1 MHTGCKICF
10 NLFSVKSSIYSF
22 NIFYSY
28 ITTESLKRAA
38 QRDSRNIA
46 ISILHLPGI
55 PYSLCRIGEVESYSN
70 QMRLAAQ
77 MRTNGFS
84 NSDIIKH
91 TALVFQTH

>member
-1 MHTGCKICF
+1 M
-10 NLFSVKSSIYSF
+10 
-22 NIFYSY
+22 FYSN
-28 ITTESLKRAA
+28 ITTQALKDLHSEIAEILLFLSFICLLFPIVSAGLVGWRAT
-38 QRDSRNIA
+38 
-46 ISILHLPGI
+46 P
-55 PYSLCRIGEVESYSN
+55 SN